1 MRVRVV
7 TYEQA
12 IDYVNSF
19 LQFGIKPGLERVKFL
34 LEMLGNPQK
43 KLKFIHVAGTNG
55 KGSTCTFISSILK
68 ASGLNT
74 GLFTSP
80 FVLDFLERFQINGN
94 MISKEDFVDVLEYI
108 IPFVK
113 KMPKNGNKL
122 TEFELITVIALV
134 WFERKNCDV
143 VVLEVGLGG
152 RLDATNVIDDALISV
167 ITSISYDHMKILGT
181 TIKEI
186 ATEKAGILKP
196 NGTLILYPK
205 QEKEAFLTVRNIAEN
220 LKNKV
225 IIPDLKDLSNVNF
238 NLNGTQFAYM
248 NEIFTI
254 ELLGKHQVYNAITA
268 ISVAMELNNLGI
280 KISVKNIKSG
290 LMNAKFS
297 SRMEIISK
305 NPLVVL
311 DGAHNLGGAR
321 VLADAIELYFGQKRV
336 IAIVGMLKDK
346 EVLKVLDVIVP
357 FVSEFIVVQPD
368 SPRAMG
374 KFELYAL
381 LEKFNE
387 NCTVAKDLSVA
398 VGLAFSKVNDDSGLL
413 VFGSLYLASQIRPIL
428 LSFF

>member
-1 MRVRVV
+1 M

-12 IDYVNSF
+12 IDYINSF

-80 FVLDFLERFQINGN
+80 FVLDFRERFQINGN

-113 KMPKNGNKL
+113 KMPKNGNEL

-152 RLDATNVIDDALISV
+152 RLDATNVLEDALISV
-167 ITSISYDHMKILGT
+167 ITSISYDHMNILGP
-181 TIKEI
+181 TIREI
-186 ATEKAGILKP
+186 AAEKAGILKP
-196 NGTLILYPK
+196 NGTLVLYPN
-205 QEKEAFLTVRNIAEN
+205 QDEEAFLTVKNIAEN
-220 LKNKV
+220 LKNKI
-225 IIPDLKDLSNVNF
+225 IIPDLNSLSNVKF
-238 NLNGTQFAYM
+238 NLNGTQFTYL
-248 NEIFTI
+248 NETFTVN
-254 ELLGKHQVYNAITA
+254 LLGKHQIYNAITV
-268 ISVAMELNNLGI
+268 ISVARALANFGL
-280 KISVKNIKSG
+280 KISVADMKSG
-290 LMNAKFS
+290 LMKAKFF
-297 SRMEIISK
+297 SRLEIISK
-305 NPLVVL
+305 TPLVIL
-311 DGAHNLGGAR
+311 DGAHNLDGAR
-321 VLADAIELYFGQKRV
+321 VLADAINLYLSGKRV
-336 IAIVGMLKDK
+336 VAIVGMLKDK
-346 EVLKVLDVIVP
+346 EISKVLGLVAPLISD
-357 FVSEFIVVQPD
+357 FIVVQPD
-368 SPRAMG
+368 NPRAMD
-374 KFELYAL
+374 KFELNEL
-381 LEKFNE
+381 VKIFNE
-387 NCTVAKDLSVA
+387 NSVVAEDLSVA
-398 VGLAFSKVNDDSGLL
+398 VGLAFKKLTEDSVLL

>member
-1 MRVRVV
+1 M

-12 IDYVNSF
+12 IDYINSF

-80 FVLDFLERFQINGN
+80 FVLDFRERFQINGN

-113 KMPKNGNKL
+113 KMPKNGNEL

-152 RLDATNVIDDALISV
+152 RLDATNVLEDALISV
-167 ITSISYDHMKILGT
+167 ITSISYDHMNILGP
-181 TIKEI
+181 TIREI
-186 ATEKAGILKP
+186 AAEKAGILKP
-196 NGTLILYPK
+196 NGTLVLYPN
-205 QEKEAFLTVRNIAEN
+205 QDEEAFLTVKNIAEN
-220 LKNKV
+220 LKNKI
-225 IIPDLKDLSNVNF
+225 IIPDLNSLSNVKF
-238 NLNGTQFAYM
+238 NLNGTQFTYM
-248 NEIFTI
+248 NETFTVN
-254 ELLGKHQVYNAITA
+254 LLGKHQIYNAITV
-268 ISVAMELNNLGI
+268 ISVARALANFGL
-280 KISVKNIKSG
+280 KISVADMKSG
-290 LMNAKFS
+290 LMKAKFF
-297 SRMEIISK
+297 SRLEIISK
-305 NPLVVL
+305 TPLVIL
-311 DGAHNLGGAR
+311 DGAHNLDGAR
-321 VLADAIELYFGQKRV
+321 VLADAINLYLSGKRV
-336 IAIVGMLKDK
+336 VAIVGMLKDK
-346 EVLKVLDVIVP
+346 EISKVLGLVAPLISD
-357 FVSEFIVVQPD
+357 FIVVQPD
-368 SPRAMG
+368 NPRAMD
-374 KFELYAL
+374 KFELNEL
-381 LEKFNE
+381 VKIFNE
-387 NCTVAKDLSVA
+387 NSVVAEDLSVA
-398 VGLAFSKVNDDSGLL
+398 VGLAFKKLTEDSVLL

>member
-1 MRVRVV
+1 M

-19 LQFGIKPGLERVKFL
+19 LQFGIKPGLERIKFL

-74 GLFTSP
+74 GLFISP
-80 FVLDFLERFQINGN
+80 FVLDFRERFQINGN
-94 MISKEDFVDVLEYI
+94 MISKDEFVDILEYI

-152 RLDATNVIDDALISV
+152 RLDATNVIDDALVSV
-167 ITSISYDHMKILGT
+167 ITSISYDHMNILGT
-181 TIKEI
+181 TISEI

-196 NGTLILYPK
+196 NGTLVLYPK
-205 QEKEAFLTVRNIAEN
+205 QDEEAFLTVKNIAEN
-220 LKNKV
+220 LKNKI
-225 IIPDLKDLSNVNF
+225 IIPDLNSLSNVKF
-238 NLNGTQFAYM
+238 DLSGTAFTYM
-248 NEIFTI
+248 NETFEIK
-254 ELLGKHQVYNAITA
+254 LLGEHQIYNAITA
-268 ISVAMELNNLGI
+268 ISAMREIANLGL
-280 KISVKNIKSG
+280 KISDKNIKSG
-290 LMNAKFS
+290 LMNAKFY
-297 SRMEIISK
+297 SRLEIISK
-305 NPLVVL
+305 KPLVIL
-311 DGAHNLGGAR
+311 DGAHNLDGAKA
-321 VLADAIELYFGQKRV
+321 LAEAIELYLSKKRV
-336 IAIVGMLKDK
+336 VAIVGMLKDK
-346 EVLKVLDVIVP
+346 EVSKVLRVVAP
-357 FVSEFIVVQPD
+357 LVSEFIVVHPD
-368 SPRAMG
+368 NPRAMD
-374 KFELYAL
+374 KFELN
-381 LEKFNE
+381 EMVKCFNAKIA
-387 NCTVAKDLSVA
+387 VAEDLPSA
-398 VGLAFSKVNDDSGLL
+398 VELAFNKLDDDSVLL